1 MAVVGE
7 RGRRGDAAPIEAAQ
21 RGRPGRHGCP
31 GCSRDAPGNRHE
43 RSERK
48 RRATGLEPLAPKV
61 PRTDE
66 RPHSPAPDRFRRGIG
81 GSLVRTLQRRD
92 GPERQ
97 RCSAGDHDAGARSG
111 GAVDTAACVLET
123 QAPLGAIRLGNTM
136 VLSPRA
142 SLRMPRLGRERA
154 SKQDSGRKRGR
165 LEGTPERSNWREP
178 VRTDAPPV
186 PTDAATIPPMRI
198 DKLSFDA
205 LMEMYQR
212 LFRNSAIV
220 SRELQAILSE
230 SRWPANCEEFWSWP
244 PVVRCFQ
251 ELGTA
256 EMEILRLP
264 GFHVVADMPLE
275 VPSKVQ
281 PYRLRW
287 LQEDA
292 RALLTEGDDRT
303 GAMDAA
309 NSRLYHSGGSAT
321 DGELKHNHR
330 RGTPCPACA
339 ARTLARRTANKTSD
353 KADAAVPSEPVRAL
367 TIPERIFQFTAERHA
382 SAPVDGDA
390 ETEDGPWAAANSISE
405 DMLWRR
411 LPCLVAV
418 AARAGALQIDD
429 SDDLLALLGWV
440 FYRGGGGAATAR
452 RCEVCWSAESTP
464 ADRFVV
470 CATCGTSVHL
480 SCYGG
485 KRLRDHAANNANGG
499 HDAWRCRACQQETR
513 TQRPTKEAAA
523 AAAAVNTTPPCRLCG
538 QSGGAVKPTD
548 TGEWAHL
555 ACALWTPSAYVAD
568 ATLMEPVCGV
578 GAAAA
583 HRHGTACS
591 VCGHATALPGTV
603 SCGWR
608 DCREAAHVTCGR
620 RAGFAYLLA
629 DARAF
634 HEWVDRTQLA
644 AMLGG
649 ERSRGPHGVVRCCL
663 CVRHAAAV
671 ALTVAS
677 HIREVDVAT
686 ATRRVLRPSAA
697 ERADLI
703 VKALSVTAPQPAMR
717 SPTNGEMVLS
727 RLSKTYSAADVSKI
741 EKSGQLK
748 PLVEAIR
755 QHIMR
760 HWEAA
765 RQAAGRRGRGR
776 PPRQRQRGS
785 GRIAPS
791 NDRLLLS
798 SWERCLKQLARL
810 EVLEKEGAMRGSRR
824 LASPS
829 ERRRQV
835 ASILSDV
842 ARQLPSLDSPAHRDT
857 GERAVLTADRS
868 SAPGRPSSDRAAD
881 GHIELPLDASACVP
895 LRTAAA
901 APHDID
907 WLVHA
912 MHDRQW
918 QSLRSAET
926 ASVPCS
932 CRRRAVAFE
941 SVIDASGLVF
951 EGTYSVPECQL
962 APPHIGLSKR
972 HGAEGGELA
981 RCCRAQQCQPRL
993 VQFQLR
999 ERVDQHCSDEEGASD
1014 VAAPSSAPLAS
1025 TTAPWVW
1032 HARSPLAVSADAS
1045 VACEDDGSMTVV
1057 TTPTPT
1063 DASLLSALH
1072 GEMRALQ
1079 RLARTTSRR
1088 RRELLSAAQADLQH
1102 RRALEQSQR
1111 QFDAHRARLA
1121 QLQAVRWPPGRE
1133 LPSLHSN
1140 WAEDDGSV
1148 APSSTLRAAAPHRHG
1163 GLARLESCV
1172 PMSMAEVQAEAAM
1185 RQTGWWKPPSK
1196 VRSPPAAT
1204 ATAAAATDNNALPL
1218 EDARLQPAYDACC
1231 HVCGGGDCDQPDNDI
1246 ILCDQCGVA
1255 VHQQCYGVAA
1265 VPAGDWYCDAC
1276 RVARTT
1282 AVPPYRLP

>member
-1 MAVVGE
+1 MAVAGE
-7 RGRRGDAAPIEAAQ
+7 RGRRGDATTIEAAQ
-21 RGRPGRHGCP
+21 GGQPGRSGCP
-31 GCSRDAPGNRHE
+31 GRSRDALGNRHE
-43 RSERK
+43 RSKRK
-48 RRATGLEPLAPKV
+48 RRATGLEPLVPKV
-61 PRTDE
+61 PRTGE
-66 RPHSPAPDRFRRGIG
+66 RPHSPAPDRLRRSIG

-92 GPERQ
+92 RPERQ
-97 RCSAGDHDAGARSG
+97 HCSAGDHNAGDRSG
-111 GAVDTAACVLET
+111 GAVDTAVCVLET

-142 SLRMPRLGRERA
+142 SLRMPRRGRERA

-165 LEGTPERSNWREP
+165 LEGTPELSNWREP
-178 VRTDAPPV
+178 VRTDTPPA
-186 PTDAATIPPMRI
+186 PTDAATIPPVPV

-264 GFHVVADMPLE
+264 GFHVVTDMPLE

-292 RALLTEGDDRT
+292 RALLTEGDDRA

-309 NSRLYHSGGSAT
+309 NSRPYHSGGSAM

-339 ARTLARRTANKTSD
+339 ARTLARRTANKTPD
-353 KADAAVPSEPVRAL
+353 KADAAVPSEPARAL
-367 TIPERIFQFTAERHA
+367 TIPERIFQFTAERYA
-382 SAPVDGDA
+382 LAPVDGDA
-390 ETEDGPWAAANSISE
+390 ETEDGPWAAASSMSE
-405 DMLWRR
+405 EMLWRR
-411 LPCLVAV
+411 LPCLAAV
-418 AARAGALQIDD
+418 AARSGGLQMNG
-429 SDDLLALLGWV
+429 SDDLLSLLGWV
-440 FYRGGGGAATAR
+440 FYRAGGGATTAQ
-452 RCEVCWSAESTP
+452 RCEVCWSAESTH
-464 ADRFVV
+464 ADRIVV

-485 KRLRDHAANNANGG
+485 KRLRDHAANNTNGG
-499 HDAWRCRACQQETR
+499 HDTWRCRACQQETR
-513 TQRPTKEAAA
+513 AQRPTKEAAA
-523 AAAAVNTTPPCRLCG
+523 TVNTTPPCVLCG

-555 ACALWTPSAYVAD
+555 ACALWIPSAYVAD
-568 ATLMEPVCGV
+568 AALMEPVCGV
-578 GAAAA
+578 GDSAA
-583 HRHGTACS
+583 HQHGTACG

-608 DCREAAHVTCGR
+608 GCREAAHVMCGR

-634 HEWVDRTQLA
+634 HEWVDRTQLT

-649 ERSRGPHGVVRCCL
+649 ERSRGPHGIVRCCL

-671 ALTVAS
+671 ALAVAG
-677 HIREVDVAT
+677 HIREGDVAT

-697 ERADLI
+697 ERTDLI
-703 VKALSVTAPQPAMR
+703 AKALSVTAPQPAMR

-760 HWEAA
+760 HREAA
-765 RQAAGRRGRGR
+765 LQAAGRRGRGR

-791 NDRLLLS
+791 SDRLLLS
-798 SWERCLKQLARL
+798 SWERCLKQLTRL
-810 EVLEKEGAMRGSRR
+810 EVLEKQGAMRGSRR

-842 ARQLPSLDSPAHRDT
+842 VRQLPSLDSPAYGDT
-857 GERAVLTADRS
+857 GERAVLTVGRS
-868 SAPGRPSSDRAAD
+868 SAPWWPSSDRAAD

-912 MHDRQW
+912 MHDQRW
-918 QSLRSAET
+918 QLLRPTEAASWSGVRRHLQRARVSAGAAAHRAVEEARCGWTGMGALLSSTAVPAASDPVSATRASRSAPQRRREGVGCCSPVVGAVGIDHGAVDMARGQCAGRPSRRISGLQRRRLDGGRHHANSHGRVVAVGAARRDART
-926 ASVPCS
+926 AAPGTDDQPSALRAAL
-932 CRRRAVAFE
+932 RRPNGPATPSRAGAIPTPVRCPSGAPGAVASRAVA
-941 SVIDASGLVF
+941 AG
-951 EGTYSVPECQL
+951 
-962 APPHIGLSKR
+962 
-972 HGAEGGELA
+972 
-981 RCCRAQQCQPRL
+981 
-993 VQFQLR
+993 
-999 ERVDQHCSDEEGASD
+999 
-1014 VAAPSSAPLAS
+1014 
-1025 TTAPWVW
+1025 
-1032 HARSPLAVSADAS
+1032 
-1045 VACEDDGSMTVV
+1045 
-1057 TTPTPT
+1057 
-1063 DASLLSALH
+1063 
-1072 GEMRALQ
+1072 
-1079 RLARTTSRR
+1079 
-1088 RRELLSAAQADLQH
+1088 
-1102 RRALEQSQR
+1102 
-1111 QFDAHRARLA
+1111 
-1121 QLQAVRWPPGRE
+1121 PGI
-1133 LPSLHSN
+1133 
-1140 WAEDDGSV
+1140 
-1148 APSSTLRAAAPHRHG
+1148 AAAPQQ
-1163 GLARLESCV
+1163 L
-1172 PMSMAEVQAEAAM
+1172 
-1185 RQTGWWKPPSK
+1185 
-1196 VRSPPAAT
+1196 
-1204 ATAAAATDNNALPL
+1204 
-1218 EDARLQPAYDACC
+1218 
-1231 HVCGGGDCDQPDNDI
+1231 GGGGRQRGAQ
-1246 ILCDQCGVA
+1246 LL
-1255 VHQQCYGVAA
+1255 
-1265 VPAGDWYCDAC
+1265 W
-1276 RVARTT
+1276 
-1282 AVPPYRLP
+1282 